1 MSTMLNILPFVGQVL
16 LLAVLLTV
24 LLGRFAKDSRQ
35 RMVVVAVLL
44 APGLFLPIYG
54 VSIAQWLRSA
64 LGDLSVL
71 TLVIFVNI
79 LMQRLFNHKLL
90 APAARNSLLLGV
102 ALVGVVFYPLALG
115 VSAFD
120 PYQLGYSP
128 LFISVLLCIAS
139 IIAWLR
145 TMRGLAIILLLPLL
159 AFNLHMLE
167 SYNLWD
173 YLLDPILLIY
183 ALVQGLL
190 NSRFVRSKKMGGQH
204 EEAAFGHRQ

>member
-1 MSTMLNILPFVGQVL
+1 MNMMQSILPFVGQVL
-16 LLAVLLTV
+16 LLTVLLTV
-24 LLGRFAKDSRQ
+24 LLGRFVKDSRQ

-44 APGLFLPIYG
+44 VPGLFLPIHG
-54 VSIAQWLRSA
+54 LSIAQWLRSA
-64 LGDLSVL
+64 LGDFSIL
-71 TLVIFVNI
+71 TLVVFSNV
-79 LMQRLFNHKLL
+79 LAQRLFNYRLL
-90 APAARNSLLLGV
+90 APITRHTLLLGV

-128 LFISVLLCIAS
+128 LVMSVLLCFAS

-145 TMRGLAIILLLPLL
+145 AMRVLAIILLLPLL
-159 AFNLHMLE
+159 AYNLHLLE

-173 YLLDPILLIY
+173 YLLDPILLLY

-190 NSRFVRSKKMGGQH
+190 NSRFIRSGKMG
-204 EEAAFGHRQ
+204 AA

>member
-1 MSTMLNILPFVGQVL
+1 MSMMPNILPFVGQVL

-24 LLGRFAKDSRQ
+24 LLGRFVKYSRQ

-44 APGLFLPIYG
+44 ATGLFLPIHG
-54 VSIAQWLRSA
+54 LSIAQWLRSA
-64 LGDLSVL
+64 LGDFSIL
-71 TLVIFVNI
+71 TLAVFSNM
-79 LMQRLFNHKLL
+79 LAQRLFNYRLL
-90 APAARNSLLLGV
+90 APATRNTLLLGV

-128 LFISVLLCIAS
+128 LFMSALLCLAS
-139 IIAWLR
+139 IIAWLK
-145 TMRGLAIILLLPLL
+145 TMRGLAIILLLPLI

-173 YLLDPILLIY
+173 YLLDPILLLY
-183 ALVQGLL
+183 AVVQVLL
-190 NSRFVRSKKMGGQH
+190 NSRFVRSGKMGGQH
-204 EEAAFGHRQ
+204 DKAAPGHR